1 MSLPRGLR
9 DYEPENYEKLEL
21 IRSNF
26 VRLSKIYNI
35 KLMEPSALELLETLQ
50 AKGGEDI
57 VNEIYEFTDKGGRH
71 VGLRF
76 DLTVGITRYV
86 CARRDLPLPVKLGS
100 FASMWRYDEP
110 QFGRYRWFYQ
120 WDAEV
125 YGDKSAE
132 SYIDILSFTSR
143 MLSDAGLRG
152 VKIEISD
159 RRIVEDIL
167 KSRIRQ
173 IEYMPELLRAMDKL
187 GKKTKEQ
194 IITEYVAKGID
205 EESVK
210 EALQISEGGEK
221 LLAESRSQSTG
232 LLENIIDEARYVN
245 LPLSVNLGIVRG
257 LDYYSDIVFEAYS
270 SEKRAIGALA
280 GGGGYDILT
289 NIFKR
294 PDLKALGVAGGTD
307 RLLLAL
313 DKISTDK
320 NEITYVVCTADTK
333 KEAIKIVDQLRWAG
347 ICTEFSRTDR
357 LSDGLGEAEKQR
369 AKVSVLVLPNEIKS
383 RKVKI
388 KLMAD
393 RSEELVPVENLV
405 EKVQATLNS
414 NK

>member
-9 DYEPENYEKLEL
+9 DYEPENYEMLEA
-21 IRSNF
+21 IRDNF

-35 KLMEPSALELLETLQ
+35 RLMEPSPIELLETLQ

-57 VNEIYEFTDKGGRH
+57 INEIYEFTDKGGRRI
-71 VGLRF
+71 GLRF

-86 CARRDLPLPVKLGS
+86 CSRRDLPLPVKLGS

-120 WDAEV
+120 WDIEV

-132 SYIDILSFTSR
+132 SYIDILSFTNR

-152 VKIEISD
+152 VRIEIND
-159 RRIVEDIL
+159 RRIVEGLL
-167 KSRIRQ
+167 KSRIKQSER
-173 IEYMPELLRAMDKL
+173 IPDLMRAMDKL

-194 IITEYVAKGID
+194 IIAEYVERGMD
-205 EESVK
+205 EESVS
-210 EALQISEGGEK
+210 EALQIAQGGES
-221 LLAESRSQSTG
+221 LLNELQDKSKE
-232 LLENIIDEARYVN
+232 LLEKIIDEAKSIN
-245 LPLSVNLGIVRG
+245 LPLYVNLGIVRG

-270 SEKRAIGALA
+270 SEKRSIGALA

-289 NIFKR
+289 SIFNR

-313 DKISTDK
+313 DKLPRESQEIIYVIYIS
-320 NEITYVVCTADTK
+320 ETK
-333 KEAIKIVDQLRWAG
+333 EDAIKIVSQLRDAG
-347 ICTEFSRTDR
+347 IPTEFSRTDR
-357 LSDGLGEAEKQR
+357 LKDGLKQAEKGGAR
-369 AKVSVLVLPNEIKS
+369 ASVLVLPKEIKDGQV
-383 RKVKI
+383 KVK
-388 KLMAD
+388 LMSD
-393 RSEELVPVENLV
+393 RSEELVPVGHLAESLR
-405 EKVQATLNS
+405 TILNS

>member
-35 KLMEPSALELLETLQ
+35 KLMEPSTIELLETLQ
-50 AKGGEDI
+50 AKGGDDI
-57 VNEIYEFTDKGGRH
+57 VNEIYEFTDKGGRR

-86 CARRDLPLPVKLGS
+86 CARRDLPLPIKLGS

-125 YGDKSAE
+125 YGDKSSE
-132 SYIDILSFTSR
+132 SYVDILSFTNR
-143 MLSDAGLRG
+143 MLSDAGLRD
-152 VKIEISD
+152 VQIEISD
-159 RRIVEDIL
+159 RRIVEGIL
-167 KSRIRQ
+167 KSRIKQ
-173 IEYMPELLRAMDKL
+173 SEYIPELMRAMDKL

-194 IITEYVAKGID
+194 IIAEYAAKGID

-210 EALQISEGGEK
+210 EALQIVQGGEK
-221 LLAESRSQSTG
+221 LLSESQDKSKQ
-232 LLENIIDEARYVN
+232 LLESIIDEAKSIS

-257 LDYYSDIVFEAYS
+257 LDYYSDIVFEVYS
-270 SEKRAIGALA
+270 TERREIGALA

-294 PDLKALGVAGGTD
+294 PDLGALGVAGGTD

-313 DKISTDK
+313 NKALKENSK
-320 NEITYVVCTADTK
+320 LTYIVWTEEVK
-333 KEAIKIVDQLRWAG
+333 EEAIKIVNLLREAG
-347 ICTEFSRTDR
+347 ICAEFSRTDK
-357 LSDGLGEAEKQR
+357 LSDGLSQAEKR
-369 AKVSVLVLPNEIKS
+369 GAWVSVLVLPKEI
-383 RKVKI
+383 RKGEVKI
-388 KLMAD
+388 KLMED
-393 RSEELVPVENLV
+393 RSEELVPVEHLV
-405 EKVQATLNS
+405 EKIKATLNS

>member
-9 DYEPENYEKLEL
+9 DYEPENYEKLEM

-35 KLMEPSALELLETLQ
+35 RLMEPSTIELLETLQ

-57 VNEIYEFTDKGGRH
+57 VNEIYEFTDKGGRRL
-71 VGLRF
+71 GLRF

-86 CARRDLPLPVKLGS
+86 CARRDLPLPIKLGS

-132 SYIDILSFTSR
+132 SYTDILSFTSR

-152 VKIEISD
+152 VQIEISD
-159 RRIVEDIL
+159 RRIVEGIL
-167 KSRIRQ
+167 KSRISKE
-173 IEYMPELLRAMDKL
+173 EYIPELLRAMDKL

-194 IITEYVAKGID
+194 IITEYIAKGID

-210 EALQISEGGEK
+210 EALQISQGGEK
-221 LLAESRSQSTG
+221 LLRESQDQSRV
-232 LLENIIDEARYVN
+232 LLENIIDEAKSVN

-270 SEKRAIGALA
+270 SEKREIGALA

-313 DKISTDK
+313 DQAPKENSK
-320 NEITYVVCTADTK
+320 ITYVVCTAETK
-333 KEAIKIVDQLRWAG
+333 KEAIKIVDQLRGAG
-347 ICTEFSRTDR
+347 ICTEFSRADR
-357 LSDGLGEAEKQR
+357 LSDGLRQAEKR
-369 AKVSVLVLPNEIKS
+369 GAMVSVLVLPKEIREGKA
-383 RKVKI
+383 KI
-388 KLMAD
+388 KLMSD
-393 RSEELVPVENLV
+393 RSEELVSVEKLV

>member
-26 VRLSKIYNI
+26 VRLAKIYNI
-35 KLMEPSALELLETLQ
+35 KLMEPSAIELLETLQ

-57 VNEIYEFTDKGGRH
+57 VNEIYEFTDKGGRR

-152 VKIEISD
+152 VKVEISD
-159 RRIVEDIL
+159 RRIVEGIL

-194 IITEYVAKGID
+194 IIAEYVAKGID

-221 LLAESRSQSTG
+221 LLAESRNQSTG
-232 LLENIIDEARYVN
+232 LLENIIDEARSVN

-270 SEKRAIGALA
+270 SEKREIGALA

-313 DKISTDK
+313 DKVSTEK
-320 NEITYVVCTADTK
+320 NEITYVVYTADTK
-333 KEAIKIVDQLRWAG
+333 KEAIKIVNQLREAG

-357 LSDGLGEAEKQR
+357 LSDGLGEAEKCG
-369 AKVSVLVLPNEIKS
+369 AKVSVLVLPKEI
-383 RKVKI
+383 RGGKVKI